1 MKYGLSFELI
11 LGIIILQ
18 KCFSDFG
25 GLTYGLK
32 KIYKIERT
40 QAVLS
45 VPLIGALFLM
55 QREDKNGN

>member
-1 MKYGLSFELI
+1 MCRRNSVAV
-11 LGIIILQ
+11 
-18 KCFSDFG
+18 FG

-55 QREDKNGN
+55 QWEDKNGN

>member
-1 MKYGLSFELI
+1 MCRRNSVAVF
-11 LGIIILQ
+11 
-18 KCFSDFG
+18 FFFF
-25 GLTYGLK
+25 YGLK